1 MTNKYLPKISLNHP
15 YGILSAAFALIS
27 HFSDA
32 LFSEV
37 NTGLQKLYG
46 DQWMKKLQ
54 SQDLL
59 IHEFNPRDPQSVLK
73 ELARNGA
80 SQFRLPLNSRI
91 ERQNLSRFYDGLDD
105 LLGERNAWVHRQ
117 LSEDITELQDLANTA
132 SMLLEICSLD
142 FDYRSWLSELLTGEQ
157 IPTNN
162 SPGSP
167 LDYVTNKAPEEMGG
181 SPEMQKDQ
189 KVQLSLGD
197 AVTARFLTHSYVV
210 GEAGDV
216 VDRTTGVRLS
226 QFNSGY
232 QKRLLAII
240 SNLKIGS
247 RLRITAEAQLCSFFD
262 DHWGFLVDISPEE
275 WFPNHLK

>member
-1 MTNKYLPKISLNHP
+1 MTDRHLPKISLNHP

-27 HFSDA
+27 HFSDS
-32 LFSEV
+32 LYSEI
-37 NTGLQKLYG
+37 NTGLRKLYG
-46 DQWMKKLQ
+46 EQWMKKLQ
-54 SQDLL
+54 SEDLL
-59 IHEFNPRDPQSVLK
+59 THEFNSRDPQSVLK
-73 ELARNGA
+73 ELARNGT

-132 SMLLEICSLD
+132 SMLLEICSFD
-142 FDYRSWLSELLTGEQ
+142 FDYRIWLSELLTGEQ
-157 IPTNN
+157 TPTVQSPEAHLDLVANN
-162 SPGSP
+162 
-167 LDYVTNKAPEEMGG
+167 APEEMEG
-181 SPEMQKDQ
+181 STEMHKDQ

-210 GEAGDV
+210 GDGGDV
-216 VDRTTGVRLS
+216 FDRTTGVRLS
-226 QFNSGY
+226 QFNSDY
-232 QKRLLAII
+232 QKKLLAVI

-262 DHWGFLVDISPEE
+262 DHWGFLADISPEE